1 MTGRRLLPSVSIL
14 AAVLGVIGCAAD
26 EPPAQKRLEPHYR
39 IERPH
44 TSGPFAAILLVPG
57 CRGVTPARLQT
68 AVELVSRGYLVAFVD
83 YLAARS
89 RSGPCA
95 SEVSPGDVARDIRA
109 VSAHVRSLA
118 DVRPGA
124 VGVIGWSLG
133 GAGVL
138 ASLVGA
144 EFDRQ
149 PPFDAAVAFYPVCRG
164 LLPWKTNVPTL
175 LLLAGRDVI
184 APPAHCEDVVV
195 RSAGRVR
202 IHTYAGARHAFD
214 TPEDF
219 DAEAARDGWT
229 ETLMHFQARL
239 P

>member
-1 MTGRRLLPSVSIL
+1 MRDRRLAPAVPIL
-14 AAVLGVIGCAAD
+14 AAVLVLGGCAAD
-26 EPPAQKRLEPHYR
+26 EPSAPKSLEPHYR
-39 IERPH
+39 IQRPQ
-44 TSGPFAAILLVPG
+44 TAGPFAAILLVPG
-57 CRGVTPARLQT
+57 CRGVTPARLET

-83 YLAARS
+83 YLAARG

-95 SEVSPGDVARDIRA
+95 SGVSAGDVARDIRA
-109 VSAHVRSLA
+109 VSAHVRSRS

-138 ASLVGA
+138 ASLVGV

-184 APPAHCEDVVV
+184 APPAHCEDVVL
-195 RSAGRVR
+195 RSAGRVQ
-202 IHTYAGARHAFD
+202 IHTFAGARHAFD
-214 TPEDF
+214 TPDDL
-219 DAEAARDGWT
+219 DAEAAREAWS
-229 ETLMHFQARL
+229 EALMHFKTRL